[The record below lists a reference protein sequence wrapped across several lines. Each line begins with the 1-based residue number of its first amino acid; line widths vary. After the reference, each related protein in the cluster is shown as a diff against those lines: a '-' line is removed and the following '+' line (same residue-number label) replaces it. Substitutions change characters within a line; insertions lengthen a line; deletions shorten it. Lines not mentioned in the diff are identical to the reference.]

1 MPQDPNDS
9 SQGFP
14 FFDQIAKAMASSGP
28 VQWDMARQ
36 FAMMTATNS
45 DPESNVE
52 PTARIAVNQLASV
65 ADLHVRDVTG
75 LSTSE
80 STAAPKIDVV
90 TRSIWAHHTLDAFKF
105 YFSELLIS
113 TTPILSKLSSL
124 FILHSIDIKTK
135 LPNPPSPGR
144 SAVVLGCVK
153 FWVLF

>member
-1 MPQDPNDS
+1 MTQDPNDS

-45 DPESNVE
+45 DLESNVE
-52 PTARIAVNQLASV
+52 PTARIAVNQLVSV

-80 STAAPKIDVV
+80 STTAPKIDVV
-90 TRSIWAHHTLDAFKF
+90 TRSIWVHHTLDAFKF
-105 YFSELLIS
+105 YFSAFSNPASSNSASEELVNPDDPTSAMMSNL
-113 TTPILSKLSSL
+113 
-124 FILHSIDIKTK
+124 TK
-135 LPNPPSPGR
+135 
-144 SAVVLGCVK
+144 
-153 FWVLF
+153 